1 MDGNFSRTTLMDDM
15 HIKGTI
21 EYEHPSS
28 VDVYDIVYGLM
39 RIKHGYGLNQD
50 NKITILMD

>member
-1 MDGNFSRTTLMDDM
+1 MDDM

-28 VDVYDIVYGLM
+28 VDVYGMVYGLM
-39 RIKHGYGLNQD
+39 RIKHGDGLN
-50 NKITILMD
+50 

>member
-1 MDGNFSRTTLMDDM
+1 MDDM

-28 VDVYDIVYGLM
+28 KYFYGMVYGMM
-39 RIKHGYGLNQD
+39 RIKHGYGLIHD
-50 NKITILMD
+50 NKRTILMD